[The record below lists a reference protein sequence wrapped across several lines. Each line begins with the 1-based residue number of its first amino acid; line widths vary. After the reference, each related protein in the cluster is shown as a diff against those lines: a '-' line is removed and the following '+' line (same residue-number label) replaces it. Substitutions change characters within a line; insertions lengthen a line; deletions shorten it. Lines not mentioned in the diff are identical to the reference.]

1 MALVRNKGRRL
12 NKYVKDYVVFDIE
25 TTGLRPGLDEIIEI
39 SAVKVKNNEVSDTFS
54 TLVKPTIRIPASAT
68 RINGI
73 TNDMVSSAPEIAEAM
88 EGFVDF
94 VETEILVGHNI
105 HSFDTNFIYDAA
117 MEAFQEGI
125 YNDYIDTLY
134 MARACL
140 PQLKH
145 HKLGDISEYFGIST
159 EGAHR
164 ALNDCIM
171 NQKCYEKMGEL
182 LTAQKKVT
190 TEDKLVLTGKT
201 SVSVK
206 EQMKQK
212 DSEPQIEWKKNIQR
226 IIRRESVP
234 EEMSAEE
241 LWAVLENSCPECGGI
256 LVERKGRYGAFWG
269 CKNFPRCRYTRKG

>member
-39 SAVKVKNNEVSDTFS
+39 SAVKVKNSKVTDTFS
-54 TLVKPTIRIPASAT
+54 TLVKPSIRIPASAT

-73 TNDMVSSAPEIAEAM
+73 TNDMVSNAPEIAEAL

-94 VETEILVGHNI
+94 VETGILVGHNI
-105 HSFDTNFIYDAA
+105 HSFDMNFIYDAA
-117 MEAFQEGI
+117 MEVFQEGI

-134 MARACL
+134 MAKSCL
-140 PQLKH
+140 PRLKH
-145 HKLGDISEYFGIST
+145 HRLVDISEYFGIST

-182 LTAQKKVT
+182 MTAQKKVT
-190 TEDKLVLTGKT
+190 SGG
-201 SVSVK
+201 
-206 EQMKQK
+206 
-212 DSEPQIEWKKNIQR
+212 
-226 IIRRESVP
+226 
-234 EEMSAEE
+234 EMSAEE
-241 LWAVLENSCPECGGI
+241 LWAALENACPECGGI
-256 LVERKGRYGAFWG
+256 LVKRKGRYGEFWG
-269 CKNFPRCRYTRKG
+269 CKNFPGCRYTRKG

>member
-190 TEDKLVLTGKT
+190 AEDKLVLTGKT

-212 DSEPQIEWKKNIQR
+212 ASEPKEEQMKNIQR
-226 IIRRESVP
+226 SVRKKSVP